1 MEQELYSLYL
11 HNEQELY
18 PLYLH
23 CLSNG
28 LSFLNHSTLV

>member
-28 LSFLNHSTLV
+28 LSFLNRSTLI